1 MTITSLPLRDDES
14 ISVSFAGQT
23 RRWWGLWM
31 DANGVIASNDGT
43 LALPTL
49 FELTRNIADQRGGSR
64 ASKAN
69 SASSQTAIELAPIE
83 RDLPH
88 DWHLLIG
95 FRTQERGWVA
105 WATRAR
111 GHKLKTISVHIQ
123 PTPLA
128 AIAAFVAD
136 FSKRGAQ

>member
-1 MTITSLPLRDDES
+1 MILASLPLRDDES
-14 ISVSFAGQT
+14 ISVSFAGRT
-23 RRWWGLWM
+23 RRWWALWM
-31 DANGVIASNDGT
+31 DRQRVIASNDGT
-43 LALPTL
+43 FALPTL
-49 FELTRNIADQRGGSR
+49 FKLAHHIAEQRGVGIGP
-64 ASKAN
+64 KAGLDRSN
-69 SASSQTAIELAPIE
+69 TAIELAAIE

-95 FRTQERGWVA
+95 FRTKDNGWVA
-105 WATRAR
+105 WATRER

-123 PTPLA
+123 PTPIA